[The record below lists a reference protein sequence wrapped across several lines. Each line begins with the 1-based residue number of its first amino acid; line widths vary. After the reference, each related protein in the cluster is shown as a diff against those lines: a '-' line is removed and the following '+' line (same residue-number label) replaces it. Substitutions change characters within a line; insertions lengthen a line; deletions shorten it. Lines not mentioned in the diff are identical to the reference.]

1 MQQKIAALEEYCLNV
16 DYTRFP
22 VPKPLEYLFKKTT
35 GTYEFHDNNP
45 PVDRCPDGSNDQ
57 YPLMMETG
65 VYAYEGELING
76 KPGGNGTIKYGEKK
90 GLFGTY
96 SCTYT
101 GTFLNGMKHGN
112 GQLEVKGSGGLA
124 CIYQQRYSYDKKDG
138 IFVIKYDDGNIV
150 SHTYFDDKVQHV
162 RKVVRNLG
170 KSLQYNDMKDDLRH
184 GNYIQYR
191 IDDCIN
197 IFKFIS
203 GKNQGSTTTY
213 RKNK

>member
-1 MQQKIAALEEYCLNV
+1 MEQKIAALEEYCLNV

-45 PVDRCPDGSNDQ
+45 PVDKFYREILPVMILKGK
-57 YPLMMETG
+57 YE
-65 VYAYEGELING
+65 YEGELING

-112 GQLEVKGSGGLA
+112 GQLEVKGSGSDV

-138 IFVIKYDDGNIV
+138 IFVIKYDNDRTISTPYVDDTKRNVMKFEAEDGKI
-150 SHTYFDDKVQHV
+150 HRYT
-162 RKVVRNLG
+162 
-170 KSLQYNDMKDDLRH
+170 DMKDDLWH
-184 GNYIQYR
+184 GHLIDYTIDEKIETTQYKEGR
-191 IDDCIN
+191 R
-197 IFKFIS
+197 
-203 GKNQGSTTTY
+203 QEGSVLEWT
-213 RKNK
+213 KNK